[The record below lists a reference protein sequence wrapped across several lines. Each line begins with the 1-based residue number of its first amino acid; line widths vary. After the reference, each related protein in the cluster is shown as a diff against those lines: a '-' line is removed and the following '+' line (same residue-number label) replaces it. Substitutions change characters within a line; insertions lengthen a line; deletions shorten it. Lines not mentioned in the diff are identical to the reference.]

1 MAGPGG
7 VMPMQPELISRVTMV
22 EGVGVGVISINR
34 PARRNALTRSHDQQ
48 LEALV
53 QAHEKN
59 DAVRVLLITGE
70 GPAFCAGADLSVLR
84 QAAVADQIAYDPAS
98 HLRYLY
104 LTRLGKPVVAAIDG
118 PAYGLGFALAL
129 HCDVRVLSPR
139 AVFRAPF
146 AELGLIGE
154 LGLPWLIARLAGQG
168 RAFDWLLSSRK
179 IDAQEALAT
188 GLASR
193 ILDAEGF
200 AQAALAHAAAL
211 VAQASDRSLRV
222 IKRQIW
228 GVYQQSLAEAEIDSG
243 VETLAALRSD
253 DFRQRMAALVL
264 PSSKPSPASDRA

>member
-1 MAGPGG
+1 
-7 VMPMQPELISRVTMV
+7 MQPELISRVTKV
-22 EGVGVGVISINR
+22 SGVGVGIVSINR
-34 PARRNALTRSHDQQ
+34 PARRNALTRDHDPQF
-48 LEALV
+48 EAMV

-59 DAVRVLLITGE
+59 VEVRVLLITGQ
-70 GPAFCAGADLSVLR
+70 GPAFCSGADLSALH
-84 QAAVADQIAYDPAS
+84 QAATTDQFAYDPAS
-98 HLRYLY
+98 QLRYMY
-104 LTRLGKPVVAAIDG
+104 LTRLSKPVVAAIDG

-168 RAFDWLLSSRK
+168 RAFDWLLSGRK
-179 IDAQEALAT
+179 IEAQEALAT

-200 AQAALAHAAAL
+200 EHAALAHAAAL
-211 VAQASDRSLRV
+211 VAKASDRSLRV

-228 GVYQQSLAEAEIDSG
+228 GVYQQSLVEAEIDSG
-243 VETLAALRSD
+243 VETLVAIGSD
-253 DFRQRMAALVL
+253 DFRQRMSALVL
-264 PSSKPSPASDRA
+264 P

>member
-1 MAGPGG
+1 MA
-7 VMPMQPELISRVTMV
+7 MPSELISRVTTV
-22 EGVGVGVISINR
+22 AGVGVGVVSINR
-34 PARRNALTRSHDQQ
+34 PARRNALTRDHDLQ

-53 QAHEKN
+53 QAHARNEE
-59 DAVRVLLITGE
+59 VRVVLITGE
-70 GPAFCAGADLSVLR
+70 GPAFCSGADLSALR
-84 QAAVADQIAYDPAS
+84 QAASADQVAYDPAS

-146 AELGLIGE
+146 AELGLIAE

-168 RAFDWLLSSRK
+168 RAFDWLLSSRT

-193 ILDAEGF
+193 ILETQGF
-200 AQAALAHAAAL
+200 AQAALTHAAAL
-211 VAQASDRSLRV
+211 VAKASDRSLRV

-228 GVYQQSLAEAEIDSG
+228 GVYQQSLAESEIDSG
-243 VETLAALRSD
+243 VETLAAIGSD
-253 DFRQRMAALVL
+253 DFRQRMAALAR
-264 PSSKPSPASDRA
+264 PSSNPSPASDRA